1 MLDPKFPSQV
11 FQGSRPKTYLLSIYY
26 HGLAR
31 NFTRHH
37 HGQFVFRLMLKNDLH
52 SPKTKVFTK

>member
-31 NFTRHH
+31 QTLLGIIMDNLS
-37 HGQFVFRLMLKNDLH
+37 FV
-52 SPKTKVFTK
+52 